1 MNVLDTWGVTW
12 EVENIAPELK
22 AETVAK
28 RPTQIIQKSNN
39 IIFPLFHPGEDDRK
53 TQCRLLGYCLLQLF
67 IKKECRQE
75 NKEMKIGLE
84 VT

>member
-39 IIFPLFHPGEDDRK
+39 IIFPLFH
-53 TQCRLLGYCLLQLF
+53 
-67 IKKECRQE
+67 
-75 NKEMKIGLE
+75 LE
-84 VT
+84 KMIERHSIDYLDTAYFNFS